1 MESVDQLIGK
11 SYKLSTEVDA
21 TDAEIFGPGGRPY
34 LRSMGG
40 RGLQMT
46 HAGRSHPAIRG
57 STLSVSIANE
67 RRLRGAAIR

>member
-1 MESVDQLIGK
+1 MIRK
-11 SYKLSTEVDA
+11 SYKLSTEADA
-21 TDAEIFGPGGRPY
+21 TDAEMSGFGGRAY

-46 HAGRSHPAIRG
+46 HAGRSHLAIRG